1 MTSKRRLTRLEGRLR
16 PGTCPACRDI
26 KNVLVDAADAAGG
39 PPETATAAERRH
51 CAQCGRPF
59 AVIRIEEVIVTTPEE
74 ARPVV

>member
-1 MTSKRRLTRLEGRLR
+1 MTSKRRLARLEGLLG

-26 KNVLVDAADAAGG
+26 KNVLVDASDDARGSA
-39 PPETATAAERRH
+39 ETTAAADPRH

-59 AVIRIEEVIVTTPEE
+59 AVIYIEEVIVTTPEE